1 VASPS
6 IDSTAQGREL
16 IEAAR
21 RGDQDAYGRLVEP
34 YRIQLHTHCYRMLGS
49 VHDAEDALQ
58 DALLSA
64 YRHWGEFRH
73 ASGAGTWLYR
83 ITVNAALSRARRRQ
97 PDEYLTDTGYTQG
110 EVIDWSEDLARRAE
124 AAELRSILEEGILRL
139 PEDFRV
145 TLVLRDVEGLSTAE
159 AAAILELSE
168 AAVKSRLHR
177 ARVLLRQY
185 VSTYLEVR

>member
-1 VASPS
+1 MERPS
-6 IDSTAQGREL
+6 GVPSDREAF
-16 IEAAR
+16 EA
-21 RGDQDAYGRLVEP
+21 LVENYIDRL
-34 YRIQLHTHCYRMLGS
+34 YRVAQRITGS
-49 VHDAEDALQ
+49 PQDAEDALQ

-73 ASGAGTWLYR
+73 ASAAGTWLYR
-83 ITVNAALSRARRRQ
+83 ITVNAALGRARRRQ
-97 PDEYLTDTGYTQG
+97 PEEYLSDTGYAQA
-110 EVIDWSEDLARRAE
+110 EVVDWSEDLARRAE
-124 AAELRSILEEGILRL
+124 AAELRAILEEGILRL
-139 PEDFRV
+139 PADFRV

-159 AAAILELSE
+159 AAAVLELSE